1 MSNIPYTHWS
11 YFPDEVTARRCAQD
25 LADYITRVREPLP
38 GSTDWL
44 LLAGRDVS
52 IDHLIA
58 RHREVAA
65 IVERHGGRYDGGEAA
80 YLGTGQPVADP
91 MLIEDDDGATT

>member
-1 MSNIPYTHWS
+1 
-11 YFPDEVTARRCAQD
+11 V
-25 LADYITRVREPLP
+25 TRVREPLP

-80 YLGTGQPVADP
+80 YLGTGRPVADP
-91 MLIEDDDGATT
+91 MLFEDDGSPT